1 MPSLRRFISHQN
13 VSVRLLNFTNVMR
26 VDIWLILNVLA
37 LAVIGWILMYSV
49 ARSASTVYLYRMIL
63 FFCSGVVVTIFFV
76 SIDYR
81 FLVNWAPLFYL
92 GSIALLLVVL
102 FFGTEAK
109 GSERWINLGL
119 FRLQPSEFSKIIMI
133 FFLTWYLTKIG
144 EKIRKLGWFVVTFLL
159 VGIPMA
165 LILKQPNLGTAASL
179 APLVFAM
186 LYVAGCRKVHLV
198 LVLLLGSML
207 VPVLWLEMKDFDPS
221 VEKET
226 QTTLGMKHYQKK
238 RIYAFLHP
246 EYDYRGTGW
255 HTYQS
260 KITIGSGGISG
271 KGYLR
276 GTQTKLKYLP
286 EHHTDF
292 IFSLLAEEFGFVG
305 GVMVI
310 ALFAIM
316 LFRGLMFARDAYDMQ
331 GTLLAVG
338 VVTVLA
344 FHIFVNIAITT
355 GLLPVTGIP
364 LPFLS
369 YGGSFYMTVMAGIGI
384 LLNVPLRKKEVEQ
397 QNMPTSIANVEVY
410 RRKG

>member
-1 MPSLRRFISHQN
+1 
-13 VSVRLLNFTNVMR
+13 MR

-144 EKIRKLGWFVVTFLL
+144 EKIRKLGWFVVTFFL
-159 VGIPMA
+159 VGIPLA

-226 QTTLGMKHYQKK
+226 QTTLGLKHYQKK

>member
-26 VDIWLILNVLA
+26 IDIWLILNVFA
-37 LAVIGWILMYSV
+37 LAMIGWILMYSV

-63 FFCSGVVVTIFFV
+63 FFCSGLVVTIFFV

-92 GSIALLLVVL
+92 GTIVLLLIVL

-119 FRLQPSEFSKIIMI
+119 FRLQPSEFSKVIMI

-186 LYVAGCRKVHLV
+186 LYAAGCRKVHLI

-207 VPVLWLEMKDFDPS
+207 VPVLWWEMKGFDPT

-226 QTTLGMKHYQKK
+226 QTSLGLKHYQKK

-305 GVMVI
+305 GVTVI

>member
-144 EKIRKLGWFVVTFLL
+144 EKIRKLGWFVVTFFL
-159 VGIPMA
+159 VGIPLA

-226 QTTLGMKHYQKK
+226 QTTLGLKHYQKK

>member
-1 MPSLRRFISHQN
+1 
-13 VSVRLLNFTNVMR
+13 
-26 VDIWLILNVLA
+26 
-37 LAVIGWILMYSV
+37 
-49 ARSASTVYLYRMIL
+49 MIL

-144 EKIRKLGWFVVTFLL
+144 EKIRKLGWFVVTFFL
-159 VGIPMA
+159 VGIPLA

-226 QTTLGMKHYQKK
+226 QTTLGLKHYQKK

>member
-1 MPSLRRFISHQN
+1 
-13 VSVRLLNFTNVMR
+13 MR

-159 VGIPMA
+159 VGIPLA

-226 QTTLGMKHYQKK
+226 QTTLGLKHYQKK

>member
-144 EKIRKLGWFVVTFLL
+144 EKIRKLGWFVVTFFL
-159 VGIPMA
+159 VGIPLA

-226 QTTLGMKHYQKK
+226 QTTLGLKHYQKK

-344 FHIFVNIAITT
+344 FHIFVNIVIIT

>member
-1 MPSLRRFISHQN
+1 
-13 VSVRLLNFTNVMR
+13 MR

-226 QTTLGMKHYQKK
+226 QTTLGLKHYQKK

>member
-144 EKIRKLGWFVVTFLL
+144 EKIRKLGWFVVTFFL
-159 VGIPMA
+159 VGIPLA

-186 LYVAGCRKVHLV
+186 LYVAG
-198 LVLLLGSML
+198 
-207 VPVLWLEMKDFDPS
+207 
-221 VEKET
+221 
-226 QTTLGMKHYQKK
+226 
-238 RIYAFLHP
+238 
-246 EYDYRGTGW
+246 
-255 HTYQS
+255 
-260 KITIGSGGISG
+260 
-271 KGYLR
+271 
-276 GTQTKLKYLP
+276 
-286 EHHTDF
+286 
-292 IFSLLAEEFGFVG
+292 
-305 GVMVI
+305 
-310 ALFAIM
+310 
-316 LFRGLMFARDAYDMQ
+316 
-331 GTLLAVG
+331 
-338 VVTVLA
+338 
-344 FHIFVNIAITT
+344 
-355 GLLPVTGIP
+355 
-364 LPFLS
+364 
-369 YGGSFYMTVMAGIGI
+369 
-384 LLNVPLRKKEVEQ
+384 
-397 QNMPTSIANVEVY
+397 
-410 RRKG
+410 